1 MYIVGMYIYIILC
14 MYNCIAI
21 KHDKTTQQSR
31 IMGSTSRIA
40 KWTQSKQVEGPVFGL
55 PVSSQK
61 ICWTTIASPG
71 LLRQFWSLTVTSSLF
86 SSHSYPIK
94 KTRLNHI
101 NWSLNHPQFRIF
113 FCTSYFSWALITMTV
128 AGVPFIIFFASW
140 RKDHK
145 GSSSCR
151 REMDDLTCSPGT
163 GKSLKTMALIWNNA

>member
-1 MYIVGMYIYIILC
+1 MCIYIYIILC

-113 FCTSYFSWALITMTV
+113 FALVTSVGPSSPWPLRAY
-128 AGVPFIIFFASW
+128 
-140 RKDHK
+140 H
-145 GSSSCR
+145 SSSSSLPGAKTTKGPPPAAAKW
-151 REMDDLTCSPGT
+151 MISPVH
-163 GKSLKTMALIWNNA
+163 LALENHWKLWH